1 MKNYLIVAI
10 SMLALTACEQQ
21 SSTATET
28 DVKNETPIVVE
39 EAVIAAVETV
49 EVATSS
55 DYVPSSRTGKV
66 IFDLHCAGCHNAGNA
81 HAATKQLAIVR
92 GKDLAIIRQRKD
104 LVPIYIK
111 HVVRDGLLEM
121 PPFRPTDINTVE
133 LDNLANYI
141 VESAKAYQPEGAK

>member
-1 MKNYLIVAI
+1 MKKQLILALSV
-10 SMLALTACEQQ
+10 LALTACEQQ
-21 SSTATET
+21 TNAPAVTET
-28 DVKNETPIVVE
+28 EATNKAPEVVVE
-39 EAVIAAVETV
+39 AAST
-49 EVATSS
+49 

-66 IFDLHCAGCHNAGNA
+66 IFDLHCAGCHKPGNA

-92 GKDLAIIRQRKD
+92 GKDLAVIRQRKD
-104 LVPIYIK
+104 LVPVYIK
-111 HVVRDGLLEM
+111 HIVRDGLLEM

>member
-1 MKNYLIVAI
+1 MKKQLILALSV
-10 SMLALTACEQQ
+10 LALTACEQQ
-21 SSTATET
+21 TNAPSVTET
-28 DVKNETPIVVE
+28 EATNKAPEVVVE
-39 EAVIAAVETV
+39 AAST
-49 EVATSS
+49 

-66 IFDLHCAGCHNAGNA
+66 IFDLHCAGCHNPGNA

-92 GKDLAIIRQRKD
+92 GKDLAVIRQRKD
-104 LVPIYIK
+104 LVPVYIK
-111 HVVRDGLLEM
+111 HIVRDGLLEM